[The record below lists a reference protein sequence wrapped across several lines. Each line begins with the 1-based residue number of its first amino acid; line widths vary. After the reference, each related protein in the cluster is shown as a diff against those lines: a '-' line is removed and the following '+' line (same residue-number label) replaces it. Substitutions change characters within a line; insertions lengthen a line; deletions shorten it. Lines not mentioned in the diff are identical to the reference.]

1 METTGN
7 TTSAKCHFPFVNQ
20 RNSCRH
26 FLFTKAKIDS
36 LTAETVSALE
46 SLFLKVDGINVK
58 CASLAAIADSCP
70 NLRVISIADIGQNV
84 KVAMLDH
91 LIGNCLELA
100 VIEGCSHIS
109 NKQQSLILQTRIK
122 KLK

>member
-1 METTGN
+1 M
-7 TTSAKCHFPFVNQ
+7 
-20 RNSCRH
+20 
-26 FLFTKAKIDS
+26 
-36 LTAETVSALE
+36 SALE

-70 NLRVISIADIGQNV
+70 NLRVIFIADIGQNV

-109 NKQQSLILQTRIK
+109 NKQQSLLLQTRIK
-122 KLK
+122 KLKLQIKNTNCSYQEYSIYSSLKFN